1 MFTSRVVFVRTMPY
15 RLDDDWFVTQLDSVS
30 RDHFRAMGKRDKE
43 RKAAGDSTPPTRPAT
58 PSSGSAAAKTETKK
72 KKTSRSSGRSSHEGS
87 PTLDKLDRQDRE
99 DQRVVMRAS
108 RELSRGKELSHI
120 REGIPSAFLLMG
132 EERLKRA
139 VGLLGINFPAPW
151 RTCSQ

>member
-1 MFTSRVVFVRTMPY
+1 MPY
-15 RLDDDWFVTQLDSVS
+15 RLDDDWFVSQLNSVS
-30 RDHFRAMGKRDKE
+30 REHIRAMGKRDKGG
-43 RKAAGDSTPPTRPAT
+43 KTAGDSTPPTRPAT

-108 RELSRGKELSHI
+108 RELSRGKELSRI